1 MNDPDQPALR
11 ELFRTELRTDEDHA
25 PDFDAVWFAAAA
37 RHHRERTR
45 SILARIG
52 ALAAVIAF
60 VFLVRHAIRPA
71 KNRQAI
77 ATTDLPWRSTVL
89 LTEWRAPTDALLP
102 ATEPFPLHN

>member
-11 ELFRTELRTDEDHA
+11 ELLHTELRADEDRA
-25 PDFDAVWFAAAA
+25 PDFDTMWVAAAA

-45 SILARIG
+45 SILGRIG

-60 VFLVRHAIRPA
+60 IFLARPAIRPA
-71 KNRQAI
+71 KNPQAI

-89 LTEWRAPTDALLP
+89 LTEWHAPTDALLP
-102 ATEPFPLHN
+102 AAEPFPLNN

>member
-1 MNDPDQPALR
+1 MNDPDRPALH
-11 ELFRTELRTDEDHA
+11 ELLHTELRADEDRA
-25 PDFDAVWFAAAA
+25 PDFDTVWVAAAA

-45 SILARIG
+45 SILGRIG
-52 ALAAVIAF
+52 ALAGVIAF
-60 VFLVRHAIRPA
+60 VFLVRHATRPA
-71 KNRQAI
+71 KNPQAI